1 MHANF
6 SIFLLPIFLCG
17 NAYVYYHTI
26 LAIKEIE
33 HFCKNFVAFK
43 NLEVGNCVNVVNSEM
58 AKTPRR
64 FKKNFIVKY

>member
-1 MHANF
+1 M
-6 SIFLLPIFLCG
+6 LM
-17 NAYVYYHTI
+17 YYHTI
-26 LAIKEIE
+26 SAIKEIE

-64 FKKNFIVKY
+64 FKKKIYRKILKYLKTIKNPLNSRLM